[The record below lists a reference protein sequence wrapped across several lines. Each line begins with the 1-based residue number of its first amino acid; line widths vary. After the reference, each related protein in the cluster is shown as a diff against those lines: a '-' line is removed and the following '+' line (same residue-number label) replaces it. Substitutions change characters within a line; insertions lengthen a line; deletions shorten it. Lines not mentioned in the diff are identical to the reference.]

1 MRTPCRAGLRAGA
14 LALAL
19 VGCAAQEPRLATD
32 LPPGRPTRVELVE
45 TPFFPQREY
54 QCGPAA
60 LATLLASA
68 GAAVRPDELVAEVYI
83 PGRRGSLQAEMIAAT
98 RSRGLVPYLLPPSL
112 EALLAQLAAGRPVLV
127 LQKTGAGPWPGWHYA
142 VVVGYD
148 TEAQRV
154 VLRSG
159 TEVRLEMTAA
169 RFLATWDRADR
180 WALVALQPGTLPAE
194 PDLARYLQAAAG
206 LEAVG
211 LHEAARRAFE
221 AAAGHWPAE
230 PLPQL
235 GLANLAY
242 GRGDFA
248 AAELGFRAAIERSPR
263 DPVARNN
270 RAAVLLELG
279 CPTAARREIERAA
292 DLAGGGPHE
301 RAIADTRRSIE
312 AASGSDRAGCPPDS
326 APAHSPP

>member
-1 MRTPCRAGLRAGA
+1 MRARRRGGLVSCM

-19 VGCAAQEPRLATD
+19 TGCAAQEPRLAQG
-32 LPPGRPTRVELVE
+32 PAPGGAARVELRD

-68 GAAVRPDELVAEVYI
+68 GVAVQPDDLVAEVYI
-83 PGRRGSLQAEMIAAT
+83 PARRGSLQAEMIAVT
-98 RSRGLVPYLLPPSL
+98 RSRGLLPYVLPPSL

-148 TEAQRV
+148 TEGQRV

-159 TEVRLEMTAA
+159 TEARLEMSAA
-169 RFLATWDRADR
+169 RFAATWDRADR
-180 WALVALQPGTLPAE
+180 WALVALQPGVLPAQAD
-194 PDLARYLQAAAG
+194 PGRYMQAAAG

-211 LHEAARRAFE
+211 QLEAAGRAY
-221 AAAGHWPAE
+221 AAAASRWPAE
-230 PLPQL
+230 PRPYL

-242 GRGDFA
+242 GRGDLA
-248 AAELGFRAAIERSPR
+248 AAEQGFRAAAERAP
-263 DPVARNN
+263 DDAAARNN

-279 CPTAARREIERAA
+279 CPAAARREIDAATALAAGGPHEHTVADTRREIERAA
-292 DLAGGGPHE
+292 GPD
-301 RAIADTRRSIE
+301 A
-312 AASGSDRAGCPPDS
+312 AGCPAAH